1 MYEDSGLQLVT
12 NDVRAPPP
20 RVARRHSLQLWAR
33 ENAIL
38 PSLCSYGLGKR
49 CEGLK
54 KHS

>member
-54 KHS
+54 NI